1 MISELRHRIQFLEAT
16 STSDGAGGF
25 NNVMGT
31 TYECYAQIVTRSN
44 DKDNILSSDAIDDTI
59 RFRIRFVRGGFV
71 PNKKYTIRHQNNEY
85 LISSYINEND
95 LNQYYLIT
103 CSAIK

>member
-1 MISELRHRIQFLEAT
+1 MISKLRHRIQFYRQVSA
-16 STSDGAGGF
+16 SDSAGGF
-25 NNVMGT
+25 VNSL
-31 TYECYAQIVTRSN
+31 ELAAEFWAQIVTRSN

-59 RFRIRFVRGGFV
+59 RFRIRLTEGGFV
-71 PNKKYTIRHQNNEY
+71 PTKIFIITHQSNQY

-95 LNQYYLIT
+95 LNQYWLIT